1 MHRGA
6 PISIALYDLNKTWQ
20 MKKKEKARKEDENQT
35 MRLQEEAMKEKN
47 KVSDKY
53 FCQKFERE
61 FQIVI

>member
-1 MHRGA
+1 
-6 PISIALYDLNKTWQ
+6 

-61 FQIVI
+61 FQIVIQNMASEEQGW